1 MHILFDLGKTKIRI
15 AGSRDFESFIE
26 PKIFDTPKDY
36 DAAIELINKTARE
49 ISEGGEIEMVV
60 GGIGGPLNREKDEL
74 VEGVNFP
81 GWGGRTFR
89 IDLSSALGAPVLLE
103 NDSALVGLGEAVYG
117 AGRHSDIVAYVTV
130 STGLGGARIVKQ
142 KIDANSLG
150 FEPGWQVLTLEDEG
164 CYASDFLSG
173 NAVAKEMGKKPRDI
187 IDPIFWDK
195 KAHMLAHFLNNIIV
209 MWSPDVVV
217 VGGSMMK
224 EIGISLP
231 ATEKYL
237 RHILKIFDE
246 IPPIKKAELADIG
259 GLWGALRYLKDVK
272 NNSLV

>member
-26 PKIFDTPKDY
+26 PKIFDTPRDY
-36 DAAIELINKTARE
+36 DSTISLMAKTVKD
-49 ISEGGEIEMVV
+49 ICGGSEPEFVV
-60 GGIGGPLNREKDEL
+60 GGIGGPLTKEKDAL
-74 VEGVNFP
+74 IEGINFP
-81 GWGGRTFR
+81 GWGDRPFR
-89 IDLSSALGAPVLLE
+89 DDLSVALQAKVLLE

-117 AGRHSDIVAYVTV
+117 AGRHSNIVAYVTV
-130 STGLGGARIVKQ
+130 STGLGGSRIVNK
-142 KIDANSLG
+142 KIDVNSLG
-150 FEPGWQVLTLEDEG
+150 FEPGWQSLSLEEENF
-164 CYASDFLSG
+164 YAYDLLSG
-173 NAVAKEMGKKPRDI
+173 NAISQEMGKKPRDI

-195 KAHMLAHFLNNIIV
+195 KAHILAHFLNNIIV

-224 EIGISLP
+224 EIGIPLQ

-237 RHILKIFDE
+237 RNILKIFDE

-259 GLWGALRYLKDVK
+259 GLWGALRYLKDIK
-272 NNSLV
+272 QESIT